1 MTGTEYKLC
10 KSVGQFEPAHMFKDE
25 IRKENQLQEIIKFF
39 NRSLWIS
46 LCFGKNKGTQNH
58 ILESKVSS
66 ILKKK
71 KRYCIIFHIHFG
83 LKLSILQVFFNI
95 TQLNLIP

>member
-1 MTGTEYKLC
+1 M
-10 KSVGQFEPAHMFKDE
+10 GQFEPAYMFKDE
-25 IRKENQLQEIIKFF
+25 IRKDNQLQEVIKFF

-58 ILESKVSS
+58 ILESKVYF

-71 KRYCIIFHIHFG
+71 KDTALYFT
-83 LKLSILQVFFNI
+83 SILA
-95 TQLNLIP
+95 